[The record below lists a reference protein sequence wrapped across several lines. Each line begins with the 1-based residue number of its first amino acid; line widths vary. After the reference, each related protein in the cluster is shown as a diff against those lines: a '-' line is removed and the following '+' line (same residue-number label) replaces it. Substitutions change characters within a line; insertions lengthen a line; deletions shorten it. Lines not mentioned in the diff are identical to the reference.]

1 MGKLLRLICIAAILT
16 LLAGCGNGDEP
27 MPDPQPVQETWLM
40 TYDDYHALLD
50 IKEDEKQKYKDLSR
64 EVTILR
70 DGDEIAIKGIF
81 AEYPDAWVKGR
92 IKSNKVFIGN
102 NQAIGTDGG
111 ETVYF
116 HWAWVNH
123 YSEHQYTG
131 NTSFI
136 LPESIEFNISA
147 GNSFIISDDG
157 NTMTEHN
164 SESEIAF
171 MYDKNNESDIHYHY
185 CEDTGFPDTDINVN
199 ISFRKVSDAGFDNN

>member
-1 MGKLLRLICIAAILT
+1 MGKLLRLICMAAILT
-16 LLAGCGNGDEP
+16 LLAGCGNGDDP
-27 MPDPQPVQETWLM
+27 KPQPVQETWLM

-70 DGDEIAIKGIF
+70 DGDEISMKGIF

-92 IKSNKVFIGN
+92 IRNNKVFIGN

-116 HWAWVNH
+116 NWGYTRH

-131 NTSFI
+131 NTSGI
-136 LPESIEFNISA
+136 IEPETITFGIGDGPA
-147 GNSFIISDDG
+147 LKISDDG
-157 NTMTEHN
+157 NVMTGTTTSN
-164 SESEIAF
+164 DALIFSFWYDTDNYIG
-171 MYDKNNESDIHYHY
+171 YDKDG
-185 CEDTGFPDTDINVN
+185 TGFPDTHQMIHIVLRKIND
-199 ISFRKVSDAGFDNN
+199 KE